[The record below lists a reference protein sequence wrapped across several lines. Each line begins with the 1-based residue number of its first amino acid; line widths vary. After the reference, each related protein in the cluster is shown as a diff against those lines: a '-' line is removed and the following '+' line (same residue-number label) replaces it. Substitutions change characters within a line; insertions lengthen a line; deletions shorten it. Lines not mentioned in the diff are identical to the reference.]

1 MVDVVSG
8 IIELAKASPITLFP
22 KVFIDITKHEITK
35 KGTSCFYI
43 DIYNNNAYPICIKEV
58 KTNLDITWYEMLP
71 FIDLDRDYDDHFI
84 KTSAPQSLP
93 LDINEKEKKDIVLF
107 LKGTNKEVS
116 FEAKPTNMRE
126 GNPIY
131 ILHIK

>member
-93 LDINEKEKKDIVLF
+93 LDINEKEKKGYCPL
-107 LKGTNKEVS
+107 LQRYKQRS
-116 FEAKPTNMRE
+116 FF
-126 GNPIY
+126 
-131 ILHIK
+131 

>member
-8 IIELAKASPITLFP
+8 IIQLAKASPITLFP

-35 KGTSCFYI
+35 KGISCFYI
-43 DIYNNNAYPICIKEV
+43 DIYNNNAYSICIKEV
-58 KTNLDITWYEMLP
+58 KTNLDLTWYEMLP
-71 FIDLDRDYDDHFI
+71 FVDLYRDYDDHFK
-84 KTSAPQSLP
+84 KTDAPQSLP
-93 LDINEKEKKDIVLF
+93 LHINEKEKKDIVLF
-107 LKGTNKEVS
+107 FKGTSKEVY
-116 FEAKPTNMRE
+116 FEAKPTTMRE